1 MAARVSLFPRGH
13 GSVSTASISSWNQ
26 GGLEKG
32 DQGMYRVVKVQYSYR
47 VFALWVIYGRVWVP
61 VWVQVRTQVLVA
73 LHIFVYM
80 HTYACMHAHIQYIHM
95 HTNIH
100 TYTHGHTY
108 APQTD
113 PDNPNLVPMMYLLF
127 CSV

>member
-47 VFALWVIYGRVWVP
+47 VVALWVIYGRVWVP
-61 VWVQVRTQVLVA
+61 VWVQVQLPMQVQVR
-73 LHIFVYM
+73 VW
-80 HTYACMHAHIQYIHM
+80 
-95 HTNIH
+95 
-100 TYTHGHTY
+100 
-108 APQTD
+108 
-113 PDNPNLVPMMYLLF
+113 VPV
-127 CSV
+127 SVQVRVRVQVHVTVSCGTVWYGRS